1 MAQNIDY
8 GKNEIIM
15 SVKVAI
21 LLYFLIGGVI

>member
-8 GKNEIIM
+8 RKNEIIM
-15 SVKVAI
+15 SVKVVI